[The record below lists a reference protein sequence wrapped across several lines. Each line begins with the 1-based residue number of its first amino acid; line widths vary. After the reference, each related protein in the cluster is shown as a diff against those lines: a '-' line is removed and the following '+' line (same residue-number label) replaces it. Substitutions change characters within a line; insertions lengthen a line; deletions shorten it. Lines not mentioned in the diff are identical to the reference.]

1 MEKVVPRIRDNSIT
15 NIEKNFKETFNVAD
29 LDN

>member
-1 MEKVVPRIRDNSIT
+1 MEKVVPRRRDNSIT
-15 NIEKNFKETFNVAD
+15 NIEKNFKETFNVVD